1 MAAKADRVALK
12 ADRVALKAD
21 RVALKADRVA
31 LKADRVALKAD
42 RVALESLRRSLV
54 PAALPLVTGVERPPV
69 TCLAAG
75 WQAAT
80 GTTYSPCHRGSCMS

>member
-1 MAAKADRVALK
+1 MAASDTLDIEFTNISATVGAAL
-12 ADRVALKAD
+12 AA
-21 RVALKADRVA
+21 
-31 LKADRVALKAD
+31 KADRVALKAD
-42 RVALESLRRSLV
+42 RVALESLRRNLV

-80 GTTYSPCHRGSCMS
+80 GTTYSPCHRRSCTS